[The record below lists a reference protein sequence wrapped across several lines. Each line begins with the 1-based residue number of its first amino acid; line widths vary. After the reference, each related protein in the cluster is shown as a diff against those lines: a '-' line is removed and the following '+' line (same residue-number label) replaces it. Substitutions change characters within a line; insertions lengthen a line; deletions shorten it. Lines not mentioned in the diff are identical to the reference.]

1 MARDLLSILKLAFNK
16 VYAMIFAKDECIMK
30 MDSIKQVNFKSL
42 FIKDDRFNERER
54 KLADDISKKIL
65 VTTKP
70 GDEKSR
76 TWNEWLRQEKEI
88 DVFVKR
94 TPDTF
99 DMLTV
104 YGVKKAKNFDDAE
117 KMKDFFFVGDYYT
130 TDFEPED
137 IIDAYKSDRGIKI
150 FSIGILALVCLG
162 LIGGIIV
169 SAREKSAEIFKE
181 MPEKTIQIK
190 DSIADTLKITNLIKK

>member
-1 MARDLLSILKLAFNK
+1 MRI
-16 VYAMIFAKDECIMK
+16 
-30 MDSIKQVNFKSL
+30 DSIKQVNFRSL

-54 KLADDISKKIL
+54 KLADNISEKL
-65 VTTKP
+65 LGTTKP
-70 GDEKSR
+70 GDKKSR

-137 IIDAYKSDRGIKI
+137 IMLAYKQERGANLVSAV
-150 FSIGILALVCLG
+150 FLALVCLG
-162 LIGGIIV
+162 IIGGTIASALEKKQEII
-169 SAREKSAEIFKE
+169 KEIPK
-181 MPEKTIQIK
+181 KVIQMK